1 MQLKETTRISRTM
14 GPGTATGQVGRKA
27 RMGRARRDATR
38 TADWFTDE
46 NATAIGLVKD
56 LYSERI
62 QHPLSIH
69 LDIERQR
76 FAGRH
81 SSLEPDTLMRIW
93 FDTCEKHAGTGWV
106 MADLEY
112 EKDRREG
119 RVHHWK
125 RYSWSGDVLPVTGPQ
140 LSFDD
145 IGCGG
150 VPAVNRTSDYTE
162 RRTL

>member
-1 MQLKETTRISRTM
+1 MQLKETTRIVRAM
-14 GPGTATGQVGRKA
+14 GPGKATRQVGRKA
-27 RMGRARRDATR
+27 RLSRARRDAAR
-38 TADWFTDE
+38 TADRFTDE

-62 QHPLSIH
+62 QHVLSIH

-81 SSLEPDTLMRIW
+81 SELESGALMRIW
-93 FDTCEKHAGTGWV
+93 FDTCEKHVGTGWV

-119 RVHHWK
+119 RIHHWK
-125 RYSWSGDVLPVTGPQ
+125 RYGWSGDVLPVTGPQ
-140 LSFDD
+140 LSLEDV
-145 IGCGG
+145 GR
-150 VPAVNRTSDYTE
+150 AV
-162 RRTL
+162 

>member
-1 MQLKETTRISRTM
+1 MQLKEMTRITRAM
-14 GPGTATGQVGRKA
+14 EPGTATRQVGRKA
-27 RMGRARRDATR
+27 RLSRANRDATR
-38 TADWFTDE
+38 TADRFTDE
-46 NATAIGLVKD
+46 NATAINLVRD

-62 QHPLSIH
+62 QHLLSIH

-93 FDTCEKHAGTGWV
+93 FDTCEKHVGTGWV
-106 MADLEY
+106 MTDLEY

-119 RVHHWK
+119 RSHHWK
-125 RYSWSGDVLPVTGPQ
+125 RYSWSGDVLGVTGPQ
-140 LSFDD
+140 LSLEDV
-145 IGCGG
+145 GCGG
-150 VPAVNRTSDYTE
+150 ITAVNRTSDYME